1 MDESVGGSSTESL
14 ATGLPGTAGWA
25 PETGSS
31 VGPPN
36 PRKSPAFR
44 TVLLY
49 AQDSKGM
56 GHVTRTL
63 TIARHLLAA
72 YPNIVAYIAT
82 ESPITS
88 ELALPSRCDYVKLPT
103 HWLSWADH
111 EEVTEHLSDD
121 RARLLREIALR
132 LSPDLVIV
140 DHEPVGHKGEFR
152 AGLFALKAQCPS
164 TKFVFGLRD
173 IMDDAGRI
181 RAQWQA
187 LGVYEALE
195 TVYDGIA
202 VFGERGVYDIADACA
217 LPPSIRSKLHYC
229 GYIVREPPRVDG
241 AKVRQQYCLSQDGPL
256 VVATVGGG
264 SDGYPVL
271 AATLDALDRLQA
283 AHPALKA
290 ILVAGPLMA
299 AGQQAALRA
308 RATPDRRIVSRADNF
323 GLVSAADAVV
333 SMGGYNSVCEALF
346 AGKPLV
352 IIPRVVNKVEQQIR
366 AQTMA
371 ANGLARWVH
380 PMDLNGK
387 NLAEALDWALRR
399 NQDVHARR
407 VREVIPSFDG
417 ASQLTAYLAQWLE
430 NGHDRLSPPKELL
443 SVDQAA

>member
-1 MDESVGGSSTESL
+1 MSETLGGTSSESL
-14 ATGLPGTAGWA
+14 GPSPFGTAGW
-25 PETGSS
+25 PYDPRSSIGS
-31 VGPPN
+31 PN
-36 PRKSPAFR
+36 SSKSPDAR

-56 GHVTRTL
+56 GHVARTL

-72 YPNIVAYIAT
+72 YPNTVAYIAT

-88 ELALPSRCDYVKLPT
+88 EFSLPSRCEYVKLPT

-111 EEVTEHLSDD
+111 EEDTEHLRDD
-121 RARLLREIALR
+121 RARLLCEIALR
-132 LSPDLVIV
+132 LAPDLVVV

-181 RAQWQA
+181 RAQWQE

-202 VFGERGVYDIADACA
+202 VFGERSVYDIADACG

-229 GYIVREPPRVDG
+229 GYIVREPPRVVG
-241 AKVRQQYCLSQDGPL
+241 GEVRQEYGISQEGPL

-283 AHPALKA
+283 AHPSLNA
-290 ILVAGPLMA
+290 ILVTGPLMA
-299 AGQQAALRA
+299 ADQQAALRV
-308 RATPDRRIVSRADNF
+308 RATAKRRIVSCTDNF
-323 GLVSAADAVV
+323 RLVSAADAVV

-346 AGKPLV
+346 SGKPLV
-352 IIPRVVNKVEQQIR
+352 IVPRVRRKVEQQIR
-366 AQTMA
+366 AETMA

-380 PMDLNGK
+380 PKDLNGT
-387 NLAEALDWALRR
+387 NLAEALEWALQR
-399 NQDVHARR
+399 NQEVHARR

-417 ASQLTAYLAQWLE
+417 ASHLTAYLAQWLG
-430 NGHDRLSPPKELL
+430 NGHDRLSSPKELMR
-443 SVDQAA
+443 VEQTA